1 MRGREGVVKQIL
13 EGKGQKQKG
22 GVSVARASGL
32 RELLI
37 VAACQ
42 KLGLKKLQIHIVVN
56 GMFFVLE
63 EKSADLLGSSTR
75 QVDNGNPHSWE
86 VSLRSD
92 SLLRSI
98 EKII

>member
-1 MRGREGVVKQIL
+1 MKQIL

-22 GVSVARASGL
+22 EVRVARANGF

-56 GMFFVLE
+56 GMSFVLE
-63 EKSADLLGSSTR
+63 EKSADLLGSSY
-75 QVDNGNPHSWE
+75 NE
-86 VSLRSD
+86 SD
-92 SLLRSI
+92 
-98 EKII
+98 